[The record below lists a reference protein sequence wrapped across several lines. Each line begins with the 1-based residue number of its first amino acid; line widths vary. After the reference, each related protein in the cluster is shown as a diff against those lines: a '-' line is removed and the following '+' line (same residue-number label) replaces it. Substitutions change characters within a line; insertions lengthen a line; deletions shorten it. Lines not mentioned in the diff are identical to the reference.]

1 MWIILLRTFCQFY
14 VFMPV
19 HLQLPFPLL
28 HSNQCY
34 ISHKET
40 NMEGKKN
47 NNAQLLSPALYNSIK
62 SETAIFQRY
71 CPFFLQA
78 NTRWDSLVHT
88 VTQAFRHSLAHTHTI
103 SVTFHYMVLGWISGL
118 EIYQISTQ
126 GAPPPHPRHCLS
138 TTMLNCCPFAVFK
151 SQILIYC
158 SMWIDVQAVCS
169 HGRENKPI
177 EFTLARWK
185 QSDTHSFMVWIFL
198 LTLGFVSEQAAV

>member
-1 MWIILLRTFCQFY
+1 MFLCLFTCSS
-14 VFMPV
+14 
-19 HLQLPFPLL
+19 HFP
-28 HSNQCY
+28 SY
-34 ISHKET
+34 IQINVTSHTEKQIWKE
-40 NMEGKKN
+40 KN

-71 CPFFLQA
+71 CPFSLQA
-78 NTRWDSLVHT
+78 NTRWDSSVHT

-138 TTMLNCCPFAVFK
+138 TTMLNCCPFAVFQ
-151 SQILIYC
+151 SQILKYC
-158 SMWIDVQAVCS
+158 SMWIDVQAACS
-169 HGRENKPI
+169 HGRENEPI
-177 EFTLARWK
+177 EFTWK